1 MDYWHEVN
9 YAIYSVSMKIQISDI
24 ISGKDRSKK
33 IDEIFNIESF
43 EFEGDT
49 IKPITPCKV
58 NGVITSDNDV
68 LVVTANI
75 KTELEMVC
83 SRCLDTFIYPIDI
96 DIEERF
102 TKSKELQ
109 DDEELIFVEDDT
121 LDIIQIV
128 ENCIIST
135 LPIKRL
141 CKEDCKGLC
150 SQCGTNKNVKECQCD
165 DFDVDIRLAKL
176 RELFGE

>member
-1 MDYWHEVN
+1 MVINFSDLLSKKN
-9 YAIYSVSMKIQISDI
+9 RKKQISLSFDL
-24 ISGKDRSKK
+24 
-33 IDEIFNIESF
+33 EPF
-43 EFEGDT
+43 EFEGEE
-49 IKPITPCKV
+49 IRAIEKV
-58 NGVITSDNDV
+58 FVEGVAISENDV
-68 LVVTANI
+68 IVINASI
-75 KTELEMVC
+75 KTKLKLNC

>member
-1 MDYWHEVN
+1 ME
-9 YAIYSVSMKIQISDI
+9 IQFLDLISRKERKKDI
-24 ISGKDRSKK
+24 TYKV
-33 IDEIFNIESF
+33 EAEPFY
-43 EFEGDT
+43 FEGDY
-49 IKPITPCKV
+49 IKPLSEVDVKGEV
-58 NGVITSDNDV
+58 TSDN
-68 LVVTANI
+68 NI
-75 KTELEMVC
+75 ITIKAHVKVDLELKC

-102 TKSKELQ
+102 TNDIDLQ
-109 DDEELIFVEDDT
+109 QDGTMFVEGDS
-121 LDIIQIV
+121 LDITEII

-150 SQCGTNKNVKECQCD
+150 PECGVNKNVENCNCID
-165 DFDVDIRLAKL
+165 YDVDIRLAKL

>member
-1 MDYWHEVN
+1 MVINFSDLLSKKN
-9 YAIYSVSMKIQISDI
+9 RKKQISL
-24 ISGKDRSKK
+24 SF
-33 IDEIFNIESF
+33 ELEPF
-43 EFEGDT
+43 EFEGEE
-49 IKPITPCKV
+49 IRAIEKV
-58 NGVITSDNDV
+58 YVEGVAISENDV
-68 LVVTANI
+68 IVINASI
-75 KTELEMVC
+75 KTKLKLNC

>member
-1 MDYWHEVN
+1 
-9 YAIYSVSMKIQISDI
+9 MKIKFSELKSPKGQSKEVSYNVDLDNFYFDGDKIKSLEGI
-24 ISGKDRSKK
+24 TMSGKATYK
-33 IDEIFNIESF
+33 DEIIILKAKLKGN
-43 EFEGDT
+43 
-49 IKPITPCKV
+49 
-58 NGVITSDNDV
+58 
-68 LVVTANI
+68 L
-75 KTELEMVC
+75 ELLC

-109 DDEELIFVEDDT
+109 EDEELIFVEDDT

-150 SQCGTNKNVKECQCD
+150 PECGVNKNVENCNCID
-165 DFDVDIRLAKL
+165 YDVDIRLAKL

>member
-1 MDYWHEVN
+1 MEVQFLDLLMKDGRKK
-9 YAIYSVSMKIQISDI
+9 AIDFSLD
-24 ISGKDRSKK
+24 
-33 IDEIFNIESF
+33 F
-43 EFEGDT
+43 EPIKFEGEVIRA
-49 IKPITPCKV
+49 IKPVKV
-58 NGVITSDNDV
+58 EGQ
-68 LVVTANI
+68 LVSRNEILELEATI
-75 KTELEMVC
+75 ETELELNC

-109 DDEELIFVEDDT
+109 EDEELIFVEDDT

-150 SQCGTNKNVKECQCD
+150 SQCGTNKNIKECQCD

>member
-1 MDYWHEVN
+1 MSFEL
-9 YAIYSVSMKIQISDI
+9 
-24 ISGKDRSKK
+24 
-33 IDEIFNIESF
+33 EPF
-43 EFEGDT
+43 EFEGEE
-49 IKPITPCKV
+49 IRAIENV
-58 NGVITSDNDV
+58 NVEGLGISEKDVILIEASV
-68 LVVTANI
+68 
-75 KTELEMVC
+75 KTKLKLNC

-150 SQCGTNKNVKECQCD
+150 PECGVNKNVENCNCID
-165 DFDVDIRLAKL
+165 YDVDIRLAKL